1 MDSKRL
7 ESVRRRCSYDFGL
20 GVDSTRNA
28 GGLGMWWNELDVS
41 ICTYT
46 SHHIEADILNENM
59 EPIVSN
65 EEKWG
70 GTQRSERNMDEF
82 RLAIDDCRLRDLG
95 FKGRP
100 YTWQRG
106 NSMDTLIR
114 ERLDRFMA
122 TVEWSAMFPEVEVLH
137 LAIQNSDHAP
147 LVLKQS
153 VKRDNARGKW
163 SKKFES
169 YWLSNGECERVV
181 RDSWRQT
188 YHGDMNNRVESVLGS
203 LSSWARDTFGNL
215 KEEVKRTEEKLRVLQ
230 NKEPDANILD
240 QCKVVAREL
249 NDLRAKQESYWHIRA
264 KANELRDGDKNTS
277 YFHHKASSRKRR
289 NHIKGLYDNKN
300 NWCNEANEIEAVVTS
315 YFSQLFTAAE
325 WDETRVRQLLAEEED
340 ARKVLDIPL
349 SCEGAEDTWFWW
361 PNTSGLF
368 SVKSAYWLGRS
379 KEIEGRCLDCQWSN
393 KVLEGRLDL
402 HGPPKLKHFLWRG
415 VQWYSSNNASV
426 GLEVKAFGDAL
437 LEASVKLNK
446 GDLLTFATA
455 VLSCMGMQEQ
465 SFAAVRSY
473 AGWESPGLGT
483 VRVNVDAHVNR
494 DGFIG
499 VGVVARDS
507 NGMILMAGV
516 RRFRTCWNADQAR
529 HMRCVARKEVD
540 VGSER
545 SLARLVS
552 HAFWYFGTFGL
563 E

>member
-1 MDSKRL
+1 M
-7 ESVRRRCSYDFGL
+7 CGDF
-20 GVDSTRNA
+20 
-28 GGLGMWWNELDVS
+28 NE
-41 ICTYT
+41 
-46 SHHIEADILNENM
+46 
-59 EPIVSN
+59 IVSN

-122 TVEWSAMFPEVEVLH
+122 TMEWSAMFPEVEVLH

-153 VKRDNARGKW
+153 VKRDNARGKR

-203 LSSWARDTFGNL
+203 LSSWACDTFGNL

-277 YFHHKASSRKRR
+277 YFHHKASSRRRR

-300 NWCNEANEIEAVVTS
+300 NWCNEANEIEAV
-315 YFSQLFTAAE
+315 
-325 WDETRVRQLLAEEED
+325 
-340 ARKVLDIPL
+340 
-349 SCEGAEDTWFWW
+349 
-361 PNTSGLF
+361 
-368 SVKSAYWLGRS
+368 
-379 KEIEGRCLDCQWSN
+379 
-393 KVLEGRLDL
+393 
-402 HGPPKLKHFLWRG
+402 HFLWRACNGILATMHRLYTRYIIPSG
-415 VQWYSSNNASV
+415 VCKVCGDGTETEVHALMDCKYAKPIWARSNLV
-426 GLEVKAFGDAL
+426 ELVQGLEVTAFGDAL
-437 LEASVKLNK
+437 LEAFVKLNK
-446 GDLLTFATA
+446 GDLLTFATLNKALYEEDEPQA
-455 VLSCMGMQEQ
+455 VNL
-465 SFAAVRSY
+465 AH
-473 AGWESPGLGT
+473 GLT
-483 VRVNVDAHVNR
+483 SWVDSWLEH
-494 DGFIG
+494 
-499 VGVVARDS
+499 
-507 NGMILMAGV
+507 
-516 RRFRTCWNADQAR
+516 NAKTAP
-529 HMRCVARKEVD
+529 
-540 VGSER
+540 
-545 SLARLVS
+545 ARLI
-552 HAFWYFGTFGL
+552 
-563 E
+563 